1 MQIEKLGEEDAMR
14 RPSKRPGGHHR
25 YRTRSAAWAAVISSA
40 VLVAGCSSGQNS
52 PATGSSTESPSA
64 SARPESA
71 PFTIVAQHNAK
82 SLDLLRPLH
91 LAIGPDGNLYIP
103 DAKQRINVISPQGKV
118 LRRWGSPGKGPGQF
132 HFVRHDTDPYIIG
145 ETARVAV
152 AADGHVY
159 VADSGNARV
168 QVFTPEG
175 KFLREY
181 GRYGSGRSEWLF
193 PDAVVVDRDGG
204 IYVSDG
210 KGGVIWRF
218 SSSWQPEWQIRAT
231 ETIDDDLAGPLH
243 LAGVDSHN
251 RLVLVND
258 QTGKVVYVDR
268 RGHKVDAFG
277 ASSRGPDQ
285 SCNGTIDSSGN
296 VYVGSCAEPL
306 DSPHALKIFDRTN
319 QLIASW
325 DPSPMGFPP
334 NFGPKGEI
342 FALGE
347 DGSVLQLVM
356 NLPAR

>member
-1 MQIEKLGEEDAMR
+1 MQIEKLREEDAMR
-14 RPSKRPGGHHR
+14 PRSKRPGGHHR
-25 YRTRSAAWAAVISSA
+25 SSRRGAAWAAVIFSA

-52 PATGSSTESPSA
+52 PATTGSSAESP

-71 PFTIVAQHNAK
+71 PFTIVAQYSAK

-118 LRRWGSPGKGPGQF
+118 LRRWGSPGRGAGQF
-132 HFVRHDTDPYIIG
+132 HFVRHDTSPDVIG

-152 AADGHVY
+152 ADGHVY

-168 QVFTPEG
+168 QVFTAEG
-175 KFLREY
+175 RFLHEY

-193 PDAVVVDRDGG
+193 PTDVVVDRDGG
-204 IYVSDG
+204 LYVQDD
-210 KGGVIWRF
+210 KGEVLWRF
-218 SSSWQPEWQIRAT
+218 SPSGTPEWQIRAS
-231 ETIDDDLAGPLH
+231 ETTDDDLAGPLH

-251 RLVLVND
+251 RLVVVND
-258 QTGKVVYVDR
+258 GKAKVVYVDR

-277 ASSRGPDQ
+277 AGDQ
-285 SCNGTIDSSGN
+285 DQACDGTIDSSGN
-296 VYVGSCAEPL
+296 VYVGTCAEPL
-306 DSPHALKIFDRTN
+306 DSPHALKIFDRTH

-334 NFGPKGEI
+334 TFGPKGEI

-347 DGSVLQLVM
+347 DGSVLQLVL